1 MKSVLFAVEYYYF
14 YFIYNNV
21 RVISAAKSVTLV

>member
-14 YFIYNNV
+14 YFIDNNV
-21 RVISAAKSVTLV
+21 KVIFAAKSAMLV